1 MATALL
7 PRFDRRPAIAP
18 AREPAD
24 ILKDICDDAFAYH
37 RDGQLREAI
46 ALYRRILVL
55 KDLPLIRNNLG
66 HALWELGQLD
76 AATFEYRR
84 AVELKPD
91 YAQALCNWAGAL
103 MGLDRLDEAEEK
115 LRQAI
120 AVNSG
125 FAGAHNNLALILKER
140 GRVDEASRAAKRA
153 IRLAPRNTS
162 FYETL
167 AAMRPFKAGDRYLRA
182 LEALLRDGGSLSA
195 ADRTHLHFALAKA
208 YEDTGRLDAAF
219 AQLQAGNRLKRRAT
233 DYDEA
238 ATLTRMDR
246 TRTVFTADFM
256 RRCESSGDQSP
267 LPVFVV
273 GMPRSG
279 TTLIEQI
286 LASHP
291 NVFGAG
297 ELNLFDLAAG
307 RVANS
312 LPKSARFPDMAL
324 AMSGD
329 DFRKLGTSYLDG
341 LRQRAP
347 TASRIVDKMPGNFL
361 FAGLIHLALPNA
373 TIIHAVR
380 NPLDT
385 CVSCFS
391 ILFTNQA
398 QTYELAELG
407 RYYRHYRALMAHW
420 RRVLPPNR
428 IIDVHYEDLVGDLD
442 GVARRIVSQCGLT
455 WDARCLD
462 FHRTD
467 RVVRTASATQVRR
480 PIYRTSVGRWQRY
493 EKFLAPLICE
503 LGGNCATNNSHSA
516 GAHGG

>member
-167 AAMRPFKAGDRYLRA
+167 AACRRRR
-182 LEALLRDGGSLSA
+182 LEAA
-195 ADRTHLHFALAKA
+195 I
-208 YEDTGRLDAAF
+208 GR
-219 AQLQAGNRLKRRAT
+219 
-233 DYDEA
+233 
-238 ATLTRMDR
+238 
-246 TRTVFTADFM
+246 
-256 RRCESSGDQSP
+256 
-267 LPVFVV
+267 
-273 GMPRSG
+273 
-279 TTLIEQI
+279 
-286 LASHP
+286 P
-291 NVFGAG
+291 NF
-297 ELNLFDLAAG
+297 
-307 RVANS
+307 
-312 LPKSARFPDMAL
+312 
-324 AMSGD
+324 
-329 DFRKLGTSYLDG
+329 
-341 LRQRAP
+341 
-347 TASRIVDKMPGNFL
+347 
-361 FAGLIHLALPNA
+361 
-373 TIIHAVR
+373 
-380 NPLDT
+380 
-385 CVSCFS
+385 
-391 ILFTNQA
+391 
-398 QTYELAELG
+398 
-407 RYYRHYRALMAHW
+407 
-420 RRVLPPNR
+420 
-428 IIDVHYEDLVGDLD
+428 
-442 GVARRIVSQCGLT
+442 
-455 WDARCLD
+455 
-462 FHRTD
+462 
-467 RVVRTASATQVRR
+467 
-480 PIYRTSVGRWQRY
+480 
-493 EKFLAPLICE
+493 
-503 LGGNCATNNSHSA
+503 HSA
-516 GAHGG
+516 S